1 MLQRLGLTK
10 TSVNGTTANGTTDG
24 THVNGTTEASK
35 REVVSVPRVEE
46 FEHARFLKVVC
57 RERVAVRASPSQPAP
72 ENGQSFGFG
81 DVVEVRGLAVAVP
94 EGVVVEL
101 KQPQSGFVFQKHGDR
116 TLLEEVEAL
125 KVEEGDWW
133 YRVVHPSGARFAK
146 IPSLLPQAPR
156 HTIAVPQNTVV
167 HACRRHTPPGSS
179 VTFVELSD
187 SKGWIVESTKDKAV
201 LEQSS
206 DGQYMVENI
215 TGHYR
220 DDSEAWYEVVSETG
234 VELLEAP
241 DADSMRMLELFLP
254 GKAFCVSERFQPPEQ
269 GSAFLKVKGREAWVV
284 QRAASDAEEACKKLP
299 PPMDEAVEQ
308 WYRVQYPGGVRLRAS
323 PAFEHTDPSL
333 GVLVCGWVF
342 LATRR
347 YRAPGSSHMLLQVA
361 TPEGVVRD
369 SSSEYGETVDVYG
382 SSSDDSDGDNEDE
395 IEQARRAARRH
406 CGWVPS
412 TSNGEEV
419 VVETM
424 EPWIE
429 RGLFPYQV
437 VVDETLLAKTGPHL
451 NAPGSP
457 QQLPPYSVAAAAT
470 FLETGDGLEG
480 FVQLAGTGS
489 WVLSRR
495 GQDTKMVRLP
505 AFPRV
510 DKTPRRF
517 VVSAPGG
524 VETVVGPSPSA
535 PRTGQLLP
543 LGAEGSSEMVWSVK
557 GWPGDRGMGDRRFV
571 LLEGM
576 GWVQLDAGTE
586 QEGGPLREIGTPPPP
601 LQPSPLDGAREGSVD
616 DQQQENGSS
625 SP

>member
-1 MLQRLGLTK
+1 MARRRVGWGLRRHSSRHTRRTTGHSRKIFALHKMLQRLGLTK
-10 TSVNGTTANGTTDG
+10 ASVNGANGTEG
-24 THVNGTTEASK
+24 ANGEAK
-35 REVVSVPRVEE
+35 REVVSVPPVEE
-46 FEHARFLKVVC
+46 FEQARFLK
-57 RERVAVRASPSQPAP
+57 
-72 ENGQSFGFG
+72 SFGFG

-133 YRVVHPSGARFAK
+133 YRVVHPAGARFAK
-146 IPSLLPQAPR
+146 IPSLLPQTPR

-187 SKGWIVESTKDKAV
+187 NKGWIVESTKEKAV

-206 DGQYMVENI
+206 DGKYMVENI

-220 DDSEAWYEVVSETG
+220 DDSEAWYQVVDESG

-241 DADSMRMLELFLP
+241 DAGSTRMLELFLP

-269 GSAFLKVKGREAWVV
+269 GSTFLKVKGREAWVV
-284 QRAASDAEEACKKLP
+284 QRAESDGEEACKKLP

-382 SSSDDSDGDNEDE
+382 SSSDDSDWDNEDE
-395 IEQARRAARRH
+395 LEQARRGARRH

-419 VVETM
+419 VV
-424 EPWIE
+424 
-429 RGLFPYQV
+429 
-437 VVDETLLAKTGPHL
+437 DETLLANTGPHV

-557 GWPGDRGMGDRRFV
+557 GWPGDRGVGDRRFV

-586 QEGGPLREIGTPPPP
+586 QEGGPLREIGAPPPP
-601 LQPSPLDGAREGSVD
+601 PQPSPFDGTREGAVD
-616 DQQQENGSS
+616 EQRQQEENGSS